1 MGHKE
6 LDMTEQ
12 LRHTLECNLYR
23 SGDFPVLF
31 FTAFLRLMRDWKL
44 IAVQQLVPTNY

>member
-44 IAVQQLVPTNY
+44 IAVQQLVQTNC